1 MCVCV
6 CVCVRAR
13 VCTRLCARERA
24 YTSAH
29 IEPAR
34 VLARMRARTRTSAH
48 CHVRRH
54 RHTLTTFARA
64 RAHTRH
70 RRVMAAKL
78 EGLGLGAVDGGA
90 PLSAAELQPFCHT
103 AARAAAAHL
112 ASAGVARCVCVRVC
126 VCE

>member
-1 MCVCV
+1 
-6 CVCVRAR
+6 
-13 VCTRLCARERA
+13 
-24 YTSAH
+24 
-29 IEPAR
+29 
-34 VLARMRARTRTSAH
+34 
-48 CHVRRH
+48 
-54 RHTLTTFARA
+54 
-64 RAHTRH
+64 
-70 RRVMAAKL
+70 MAAKL